1 MWQVAGRAE
10 EKGFRGKRMGF
21 TRFKS
26 NIKPGTSPVCFSLT
40 LSFCL
45 FLYITYCLLPT
56 ASYAEGFDGGSA
68 GTSGGQFLKVTAG
81 ARGAAL
87 GEAYSALADD
97 AFALDWN
104 PAGIINVKKNSMV
117 FMHAPYLAET
127 FVDYFAYAENAGDVG
142 AWGVAV
148 KYMNFGSIRK
158 TNSGGIDLG
167 GFTPYDISAAVG
179 FATYITGYNKDPE
192 ERFILGATGKF
203 IRSELESSAN
213 TISADIG
220 VLFPYFFDN
229 RFRLAMSAQN
239 IMGALR
245 YDKEESLLPLILRL
259 GSMTELNKY
268 LTITA
273 DVVAPKDNLPYLAM
287 GSELKIGFS
296 EKIDAAL
303 RAGFNTRAISDIGGL
318 RNITFGTGLRYSDY
332 CIDYAF
338 SPFGD
343 LGSVHRISAG
353 INF

>member
-1 MWQVAGRAE
+1 MRSRNSIQLKACGAAVLAALFCAILWPGCAVLEAAGFDS
-10 EKGFRGKRMGF
+10 G
-21 TRFKS
+21 S
-26 NIKPGTSPVCFSLT
+26 VGTSS
-40 LSFCL
+40 
-45 FLYITYCLLPT
+45 
-56 ASYAEGFDGGSA
+56 
-68 GTSGGQFLKVTAG
+68 GQFLKVTAG

-104 PAGIINVKKNSMV
+104 PAGIISVKKNSMV

-127 FVDYFAYAENAGDVG
+127 FVDYFGYVENAGEVG
-142 AWGVAV
+142 AWGVAL

-158 TNSGGIDLG
+158 TDSSGFDLG
-167 GFTPYDISAAVG
+167 GFTPYDVSAAVG
-179 FATYITGYNKDPE
+179 FATYISGYNKYPE

-239 IMGALR
+239 IMGTLR
-245 YDKEESLLPLILRL
+245 YDKEESVLPLIFRL
-259 GSMTELNKY
+259 GSVTEITKY
-268 LTITA
+268 LKITA

-287 GSELKIGFS
+287 GTEIKIGFA
-296 EKIDAAL
+296 EKIDASL
-303 RAGFNTRAISDIGGL
+303 RAGFNSRAISDVGGF
-318 RNITFGTGLRYSDY
+318 RNVTFGTGLRYGDY
-332 CIDYAF
+332 CIDYAL

-353 INF
+353 WNF